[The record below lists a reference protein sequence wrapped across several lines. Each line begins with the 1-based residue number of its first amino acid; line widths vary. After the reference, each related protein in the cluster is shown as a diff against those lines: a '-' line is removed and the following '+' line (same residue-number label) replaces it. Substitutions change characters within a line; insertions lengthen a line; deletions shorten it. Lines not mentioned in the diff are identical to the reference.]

1 VTIDLGTD
9 LSTPDGMDLDPL
21 GGVVSGRRAVGQ
33 AIARRLVTPRG
44 GLLDDESYGYDL
56 RQLVGEALRPG
67 DLATV
72 EAEIADQCRADERV
86 DDVAVAVTLAAT
98 GALRV
103 ELTIATETLGP
114 LRLVLAVSA
123 VSAEILALET
133 L

>member
-72 EAEIADQCRADERV
+72 EAEIADQCRMDERV

>member
-1 VTIDLGTD
+1 MTIDLGTD
-9 LSTPDGMDLDPL
+9 LSTPDGADLDPL
-21 GGVVSGRRAVGQ
+21 GGTVSGARAVGQ

-44 GLLDDESYGYDL
+44 GLLDDPSYGYDL

-72 EAEIADQCRADERV
+72 QAEIADQCRADERV
-86 DDVAVAVTLAAT
+86 DDAAVTVTQSA
-98 GALRV
+98 GAVRV
-103 ELTIATETLGP
+103 EIILALEAVGP

-123 VSAEILALET
+123 VTSEILALET

>member
-1 VTIDLGTD
+1 MTIDLGTD
-9 LSTPDGMDLDPL
+9 LSTPDGADLDPL
-21 GGVVSGRRAVGQ
+21 GGTVSGRRAVGQ

-72 EAEIADQCRADERV
+72 QAEIADQCRMDERV
-86 DDVAVAVTLAAT
+86 DDVAVAVTLAAS

>member
-1 VTIDLGTD
+1 
-9 LSTPDGMDLDPL
+9 M
-21 GGVVSGRRAVGQ
+21 GQ

-44 GLLDDESYGYDL
+44 GLLDDPSYGYDL

-72 EAEIADQCRADERV
+72 QAEVADQCRADERV
-86 DDVAVAVTLAAT
+86 DDAAVTVTQSGAAV
-98 GALRV
+98 RV
-103 ELTIATETLGP
+103 EIILALESTGP

-123 VSAEILALET
+123 VTSEILALET

>member
-21 GGVVSGRRAVGQ
+21 GGTVTGRRAVGQ

-72 EAEIADQCRADERV
+72 EAEIADQCRMDERV

>member
-1 VTIDLGTD
+1 MTIDLGTD

-21 GGVVSGRRAVGQ
+21 GGTVTGRRAVGQ

-72 EAEIADQCRADERV
+72 EADIADQCRADERV
-86 DDVAVAVTLAAT
+86 DDVAVAVTLST
-98 GALRV
+98 GGALRV

>member
-1 VTIDLGTD
+1 MTLDLGTD
-9 LSTPDGMDLDPL
+9 LSTPDGADLDPL
-21 GGVVSGRRAVGQ
+21 GGTVTGRRAVGQ

>member
-1 VTIDLGTD
+1 

-21 GGVVSGRRAVGQ
+21 GGTVTGRRAVGQ

-72 EAEIADQCRADERV
+72 EAEIADQCRMDERV